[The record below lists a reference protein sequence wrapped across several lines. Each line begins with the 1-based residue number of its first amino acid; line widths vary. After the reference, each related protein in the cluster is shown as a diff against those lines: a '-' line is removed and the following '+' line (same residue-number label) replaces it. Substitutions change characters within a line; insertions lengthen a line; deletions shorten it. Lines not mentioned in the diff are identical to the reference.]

1 MSACGVFQFY
11 LDLFKENGRYEKRLG
26 SLCVSHFYCFIKM
39 VVSRRGM
46 SLPPQ
51 NSDIEWVAE
60 NVADCSAVK
69 WVSAGGADAACIKH
83 TGNFWTGASS

>member
-11 LDLFKENGRYEKRLG
+11 LDLFKENGRYEKRMG
-26 SLCVSHFYCFIKM
+26 SLCVSHFYSFIKM